1 MGPVNLRAEVESAEI
16 ESQMTTLRTE
26 REDLISAIS
35 RLRQGISNLNREGRE
50 RLLAAFNEV
59 DSHFQQLFVR
69 LVGGGRAHMKLS
81 DAEDPL
87 EAGLEIFASPPGKR
101 LQVLSLL
108 SGGEQARIRV
118 LYNEIDPARR
128 QLVPDFV
135 RVLVGDINHELFLQS
150 AASQQESLGE
160 ASGDID
166 VALRALALA
175 DQAACSE
182 RRLILVITSHMGS
195 IADIGSPRSYA
206 YRSSKAALNAAMKGI
221 ALELRPRGIGLL
233 LLHPGWVSTR
243 MGGDA
248 APYAPQQSVSGM
260 RQLADHFRMEQS
272 GRFYRFDGVEL
283 PW

>member
-1 MGPVNLRAEVESAEI
+1 MATILVTGSNRGLGLEWVRRYAADGWRVYATCRHPQQADEL
-16 ESQMTTLRTE
+16 Q
-26 REDLISAIS
+26 
-35 RLRQGISNLNREGRE
+35 RLAHRHANVTIH
-50 RLLAAFNEV
+50 RLDVTAADQIAALAAELRDRPIDLLVNKAGGYFEQWDRDPFGSV
-59 DSHFQQLFVR
+59 DV
-69 LVGGGRAHMKLS
+69 
-81 DAEDPL
+81 DAW
-87 EAGLEIFASPPGKR
+87 
-101 LQVLSLL
+101 
-108 SGGEQARIRV
+108 EQALRCNT
-118 LYNEIDPARR
+118 LGA
-128 QLVPDFV
+128 V
-135 RVLVGDINHELFLQS
+135 RVTE
-150 AASQQESLGE
+150 
-160 ASGDID
+160 
-166 VALRALALA
+166 ALA